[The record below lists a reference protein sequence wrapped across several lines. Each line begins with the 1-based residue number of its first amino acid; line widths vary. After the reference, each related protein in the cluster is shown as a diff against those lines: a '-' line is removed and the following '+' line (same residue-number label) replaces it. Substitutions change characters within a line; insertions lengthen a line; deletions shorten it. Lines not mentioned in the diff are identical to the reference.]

1 MAKLLYMFNIQIIC
15 LGKLK
20 EKHWREAETEYLKR
34 LKSYAKIKLI
44 EVPEESFRDTDNP
57 ETIKQKEAEKIK
69 KNLPKD
75 SLIIALH
82 ERGQE
87 FSSIELSE
95 FLQKNSVHGET
106 IVFIIGGPLGLHESI
121 LKLAHKQISLSRLT
135 FPHQMV
141 RTIFLEQVYRCGTIL
156 NDKKYHY

>member
-1 MAKLLYMFNIQIIC
+1 MAKLFHMFNIQILC

-20 EKHWREAETEYLKR
+20 ENYWQEAELEYLKR
-34 LKSYAKIKLI
+34 LKPYAKIKLI
-44 EVPEESFRDTDNP
+44 ELPEEPFRENDDT
-57 ETIKQKEAEKIK
+57 EIIKQKEAEKIK

-82 ERGQE
+82 ETGKE
-87 FSSIELSE
+87 FSSKEMAE
-95 FLQKNSVHGET
+95 FLQANSARGET
-106 IVFIIGGPLGLHESI
+106 IVFIIGGSLGLHESI

-141 RTIFLEQVYRCGTIL
+141 RPILLEQIYRSGTIL
-156 NDKKYHY
+156 NNKKYHY